1 MTKQAIGVVGAGTM
15 GQGIAQVLVAS
26 GFPVQLYDVADEQ
39 LGRAQAAIDKGLSK
53 LVAKEKLGEA
63 EKGEA
68 MARLELTTS
77 LEALR
82 GCEVIVEA
90 APEQPALK
98 EKLFRDL
105 SRLTHDAILAS
116 NTSSLSLTRLAAVCE
131 RPERVVGMHFF
142 NPVPV
147 LKLVEV
153 IRAEQTSDAT
163 VVRIEEL
170 ARALGKTPVAIADSP
185 GFAVNRLLV
194 PMINEAAFLLQ
205 EGAASAEDI
214 DQSMQLGAAHPMGP
228 LALADLI
235 GLDVCLAIMEVLQEG
250 FGDPKYRPCPLLRR
264 MVAAGYLGRKSGRGF
279 HVYN

>member
-1 MTKQAIGVVGAGTM
+1 MTQQAIGVVGAGTM

-63 EKGEA
+63 QKGEA

-264 MVAAGYLGRKSGRGF
+264 MVAAGYLGRKAGRGF
-279 HVYN
+279 HVYQ